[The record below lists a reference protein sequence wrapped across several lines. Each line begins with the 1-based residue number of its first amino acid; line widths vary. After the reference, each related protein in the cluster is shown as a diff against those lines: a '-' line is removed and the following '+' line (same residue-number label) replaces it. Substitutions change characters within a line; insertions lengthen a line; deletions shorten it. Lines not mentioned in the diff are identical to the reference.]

1 MKGAPLMPAKAEINT
16 GRQIE
21 FDYMKGFFTPM
32 ILLIHAFQILVG
44 AGEHVGAYKI
54 VYILATMTGS
64 AIFMFV
70 LGLGSTY
77 SRRTNAQLVKDGAK
91 LLLWQ
96 LLWNVLAMAA
106 PLVIAQ
112 ALRGLFG
119 FETAWASTWELMP
132 VMLQYI
138 NVFFIA
144 GVCYFLLA
152 LLRYIKTPDWAY
164 FALALAFIF
173 VNPCIYMYDK
183 RTGIA
188 ALDYVLTMFVGD
200 RAAISLCCVSHF
212 PYALLGVGF
221 GKVLRRTENK
231 TRLYKIVALP
241 SALLVI
247 AHFVRSFII
256 TDGLDALFI
265 YSSNGYVYPDALRAL
280 ANCGSV
286 LLMAAALHVLG
297 GRIAKA
303 KPLHNALIHF
313 SKMTTPYYAV
323 HPFFYQ
329 LISAFA
335 LFAPFSA
342 LSCVGMT
349 FVVWALCF
357 TSLRVWSRIRFSKS
371 R

>member
-1 MKGAPLMPAKAEINT
+1 MLAKTEINT

-21 FDYMKGFFTPM
+21 FDYMKGLFTPM
-32 ILLIHAFQILVG
+32 ILLIHSFQILVG
-44 AGEHVGAYKI
+44 PGEHVDAYKMI
-54 VYILATMTGS
+54 YILATMTGS

-96 LLWNVLAMAA
+96 ILWNVLAMGA
-106 PLVIAQ
+106 PMVIAQ
-112 ALRGLFG
+112 GLRSLFG
-119 FETAWASTWELMP
+119 METAWAVTWELMP

-144 GVCYFLLA
+144 GMCYFLLA
-152 LLRYIKTPDWAY
+152 LLRQIKTPTWAY

-173 VNPCIYMYDK
+173 ANPHLYMYDK

-188 ALDYVLTMFVGD
+188 VLDYILTMFVGD
-200 RAAISLCCVSHF
+200 RAAISLCCTAHF

-221 GKVLRRTENK
+221 GKVLHRAK
-231 TRLYKIVALP
+231 DKAGLYKIVAIP
-241 SALLVI
+241 SILLVV
-247 AHFVRSFII
+247 AYFVRTFMI

-265 YSSNGYVYPDALRAL
+265 YSSNGYVYPDALRSL

-286 LLMAAALHVLG
+286 LLMAGALYALSG
-297 GRIAKA
+297 KIAKA

-313 SKMTTPYYAV
+313 NKMTTPYYAV

-329 LISAFA
+329 LVSSFA

-342 LSCVGMT
+342 MACAGMT

-357 TSLRVWSRIRFSKS
+357 VTLKVWKYMAYSKS